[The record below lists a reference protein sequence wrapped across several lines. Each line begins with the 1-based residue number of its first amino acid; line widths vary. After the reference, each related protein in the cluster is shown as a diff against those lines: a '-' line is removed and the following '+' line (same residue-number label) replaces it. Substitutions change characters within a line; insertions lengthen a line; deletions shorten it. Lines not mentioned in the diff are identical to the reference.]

1 MPKKFRFFP
10 LYSGGALHMTNHDEP
25 VIIDIDGWQDEEG
38 GEYPACVQHYPDI
51 IVGKIKPRVA
61 RNKDGTPNIIADGE
75 FNDTLQSV
83 FLQNIARTGGHWES
97 SIRTI
102 DPLPTDYEYIAA
114 GDSVTVNG
122 REFLGPCKVLR
133 NWRFQEGSFVF
144 EGADAYNE
152 VTVAA
157 AASSN
162 FPLNLFLQTGQI
174 MTKELRDFIISL
186 GYTEPEQLTP
196 EQFNVAERA
205 FKLITEQQQMAAA
218 AEGETS
224 EEEKNEPCAASAE
237 DTEDEEADP
246 DAGGTPEAAA
256 EPEKAEEEE
265 EKKPVAASANFRTRT
280 NPARSLP
287 RGDVGTGNANTRP
300 TKNEILEAVL
310 LLSAGMNEKAVAA
323 SGIGQRAMNEA
334 VSAGW
339 RGVILQQMLLM
350 ALEEKTGKRFYNAG
364 ACTPEIF
371 EMLHSQANG
380 KNPVAASGGFS
391 TIGALAILNN
401 VLNKTFRERW
411 TNFNSV
417 IDKISQSNTN
427 KDLRKGY
434 FVDYDIQ
441 GNLQETG
448 QDGEI
453 KSVTLT
459 SPEIATQV
467 LEWTMSLTLTERMLI
482 NDDLGAFAR
491 IPKKLARKIRIHREK
506 MAFKKLEDNLS
517 TFCTSARGNVLTSAN
532 ALNIAGYN
540 AAAAALRLMET
551 DGSTADDPEF
561 TDAEGKFVL
570 VPPALL
576 PTAETLYRDTKCDLI
591 GLGGDP
597 QTNPHVGR
605 YLPISSPYWSSA
617 FNSQTDTQW
626 AMFADP
632 EESAALIVSH
642 LAGQETP
649 RIEQNPTQPNTLG
662 FSWRAV
668 HREGYDLGDYRA
680 IVYSAGTGN

>member
-1 MPKKFRFFP
+1 
-10 LYSGGALHMTNHDEP
+10 MTNHDEP

-114 GDSVTVNG
+114 GDSVKVNG

-133 NWRFQEGSFVF
+133 KWRFQEGSFVF

-186 GYTEPEQLTP
+186 GFTEPEQLTP

-205 FKLITEQQQMAAA
+205 FKLITEQQQTAAA

-237 DTEDEEADP
+237 ETEDEDADP

-256 EPEKAEEEE
+256 EPEKPAEEE

-280 NPARSLP
+280 NPARTNPARTLS

-300 TKNEILEAVL
+300 SKNEVLEAVL
-310 LLSAGMNEKAVAA
+310 LMSAGMNADAVAA

-334 VSAGW
+334 VSANW
-339 RGVILQQMLLM
+339 RGITLQNMLLM
-350 ALEEKTGKRFYNAG
+350 ALEEKTGKRYYNAG
-364 ACTPEIF
+364 ACTAEIF
-371 EMLHSQANG
+371 QMLHEQAKG

-401 VLNKTFRERW
+401 VLNKTFKERW
-411 TNFNSV
+411 TTFNSV
-417 IDKISQSNTN
+417 IDKISQSNVN
-427 KDLRKGY
+427 NDLRKGY
-434 FVDYDIQ
+434 FVDYDIV

-453 KSVTLT
+453 KSVTLKST
-459 SPEIATQV
+459 EVDTQV
-467 LEWTMSLTLTERMLI
+467 LEWTMSITLTERMII
-482 NDDLGAFAR
+482 NDELGAFAK
-491 IPKKLARKIRIHREK
+491 IPQKLARKIRIHREK
-506 MAFKKLEDNLS
+506 AALKKLEDNLA

-532 ALNIAGYN
+532 ALNIAGYD
-540 AAAAALRLMET
+540 AAEAALKLMET
-551 DGSTADDPEF
+551 DGSTATDPEF

-570 VPPALL
+570 VPPALKA
-576 PTAETLYRDTKCDLI
+576 TAETLYRDTKCDLV
-591 GLGGDP
+591 GLGGNP
-597 QTNPHVGR
+597 LTNPHVGQ
-605 YLPISSPYWSSA
+605 YQPICSPYWSSK

-626 AMFADP
+626 ALFADP
-632 EESAALIVSH
+632 NESAALIISH

-680 IVYSAGTGN
+680 MVYSAGTGN

>member
-1 MPKKFRFFP
+1 MPKTFKFDP
-10 LYSGGALHMTNHDEP
+10 LYSGGALHMTNHEEP
-25 VIIDIDGWQDEEG
+25 VIIDIDGWQDRTGE
-38 GEYPACVQHYPDI
+38 EYPACVQHYPDI
-51 IVGKIKPRVA
+51 IVGKIKPLVGS
-61 RNKDGTPNIIADGE
+61 NKDGTPNITADGV
-75 FNDTLQSV
+75 FNETLQSV

-102 DPLPTDYEYIAA
+102 DPLPTDYQYIAA
-114 GDSVTVNG
+114 GERVKVNG

-133 NWRFQEGSFVF
+133 KWRLQEGSFVF
-144 EGADAYNE
+144 EGADAYND
-152 VTVAA
+152 VTIAA
-157 AASSN
+157 AANSN
-162 FPLNLFLQTGQI
+162 FPFTQFLQTGKI
-174 MTKELRDFIISL
+174 MSEELRNFILSL

-205 FKLITEQQQMAAA
+205 FKLINEQQTAAAA
-218 AEGETS
+218 AEGES
-224 EEEKNEPCAASAE
+224 SNEEKNEPCAASA
-237 DTEDEEADP
+237 DETDDEKDDP
-246 DAGGTPEAAA
+246 DAAAPETPA
-256 EPEKAEEEE
+256 EPEKKEEEE
-265 EKKPVAASANFRTRT
+265 EKKPVAASANFKTRT
-280 NPARSLP
+280 NPARSLS
-287 RGDVGTGNANTRP
+287 RGDVGTGAANGRP

-310 LLSAGMNEKAVAA
+310 LMSAGMNADAVAA

-334 VSAGW
+334 VSANW
-339 RGVILQQMLLM
+339 RGITLQNMLLM
-350 ALEEKTGKRFYNAG
+350 ALEEKTGKRYYNAG
-364 ACTPEIF
+364 SCTSEIF
-371 EMLHSQANG
+371 AMLHDQANG

-401 VLNKTFRERW
+401 VLNKTFKERW

-417 IDKISQSNTN
+417 VDKISQSNVN
-427 KDLRKGY
+427 NDLRKGY
-434 FVDYDIQ
+434 FVDYDIV

-453 KSVTLT
+453 KSVTLKST
-459 SPEIATQV
+459 EVATQV
-467 LEWTMSLTLTERMLI
+467 LEYTMSLTLTERMII
-482 NDDLGAFAR
+482 NDDLGAFAK

-517 TFCTSARGNVLTSAN
+517 SFCTSARGNVLTSAN

-551 DGSTADDPEF
+551 DGSTATDPEF

-576 PTAETLYRDTKCDLI
+576 PTAETLYRDTKCDLV
-591 GLGGDP
+591 GLGSNP
-597 QTNPHVGR
+597 LTNPHVGR
-605 YLPISSPYWSSA
+605 YEPISSPYWSSA

-632 EESAALIVSH
+632 NDSAALIVSH

-680 IVYSAGTGN
+680 IVYSAGTGS